1 MGGSTPLN
9 ANIVPTGM
17 VPEEYIS
24 VSQALRQYSA
34 IKICSISVVNRRIK
48 LINSKGK
55 NKIFFLSS
63 LISLSIAYKV
73 VDFPEPVGPDISI
86 IP

>member
-55 NKIFFLSS
+55 NKIFFLSFDR
-63 LISLSIAYKV
+63 LTMT
-73 VDFPEPVGPDISI
+73 VGVCRLMGSR
-86 IP
+86 